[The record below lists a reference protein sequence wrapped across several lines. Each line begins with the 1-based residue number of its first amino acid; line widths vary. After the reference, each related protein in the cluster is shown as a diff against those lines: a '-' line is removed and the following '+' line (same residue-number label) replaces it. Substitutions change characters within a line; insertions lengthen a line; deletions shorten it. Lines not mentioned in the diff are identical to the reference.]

1 METTD
6 RDGNP
11 WKVYAS
17 GDHKTLC
24 AQSRP
29 YHRPRDIDGNKTSG
43 PCECERRFTKSTT
56 IWEGRL
62 NWRTGEFTGEFSK

>member
-17 GDHKTLC
+17 GDHRTLC
-24 AQSRP
+24 AHSRP
-29 YHRPRDIDGNKTSG
+29 YHRPRDIDGNKTNGS
-43 PCECERRFTKSTT
+43 CECEGRFTKSTT

-62 NWRTGEFTGEFSK
+62 K